1 MKHFFLIACLVCSS
15 LQALGDEIS
24 TLLNKM
30 VAADQSLNF
39 EGTLVYL
46 QGPHVET
53 MRVVHA
59 IDETGG
65 VHERITSLSGDTREV
80 YLNDRHLFAIMPR
93 TGRIVIESRQ
103 SSADTQLP
111 SNLYLG
117 NKNYDYALHGTERI
131 AGRNCRV
138 VSIYPRDS
146 FRFGYRFCIE
156 EKTGLLL
163 KALTQDHAGKTYE
176 QMMYTSISE
185 PESISADKYIPVLK
199 SKEYELQKSVQK
211 KPGPADVAE
220 TSSWLVQRFSQDE
233 VLPPGFDM
241 VFHSMQDVPGAPGP
255 VEHFVLSDGIATL
268 SVFISEILTDT
279 PLEEGAGQSGCMNMY
294 SRITENFHVT
304 VIGAVPEK
312 TIQFVA
318 KSLHYRP

>member
-1 MKHFFLIACLVCSS
+1 MKQLILLLCFSWSA
-15 LQALGDEIS
+15 LQVSADEIS
-24 TLLNKM
+24 TLLEKM
-30 VAADQSLNF
+30 VEADQTLNF

-59 IDETGG
+59 VDATGI
-65 VHERITSLSGDTREV
+65 HERITSLSGDPREV
-80 YLNDRHLFAIMPR
+80 YLNSRHLFAIMPR
-93 TGRIVIESRQ
+93 TGRIVMESRQ
-103 SSADTQLP
+103 SDVDTRAT
-111 SNLYLG
+111 SNVYIG
-117 NKNYDYALHGTERI
+117 NDNYEYALHGTERI

-138 VSIYPRDS
+138 VSIYPKDS

-185 PESISADKYIPVLK
+185 PESISADQYIPTLK
-199 SKEYELQKSVQK
+199 ANEYELQKSRETEPEQT
-211 KPGPADVAE
+211 DVVK
-220 TSSWLVQRFSQDE
+220 TSSWVVQRFSQDE
-233 VLPPGFDM
+233 ILPPGFEL
-241 VFHSMQDVPGAPGP
+241 VFHSMREIPGAPGP

-279 PLEEGAGQSGCMNMY
+279 ILEEGAGQSGCMNMY
-294 SRITENFHVT
+294 SRITDNFHLT
-304 VIGAVPEK
+304 VMGAVPEK

-318 KSLHYRP
+318 KSLHYRR